1 MRMNWPANHFFL
13 VSSNSRWAVC
23 SIWKVLTHDRNMV
36 HCKEKPTGFLFNYFI
51 FVASEEQFIFSNQP
65 DNMDPSLA
73 ASDKLTLSE
82 NEWMELD

>member
-1 MRMNWPANHFFL
+1 
-13 VSSNSRWAVC
+13 
-23 SIWKVLTHDRNMV
+23 MV